1 MSKLK
6 VNPPSRTK
14 STTSSSWEKLGL
26 LFRPEN
32 ESDSMRSY
40 CSMPMI
46 HRKEGSL
53 YRLFFSSRDAKQH
66 SAVHFL
72 EFDVKTPL
80 KIHKIQTEPVLSKG
94 NFGHFDD
101 NGVYSGSIIEKDEKL
116 YMFYSGRSNGVKDI
130 YYMSVGLAVSEDG
143 GSSFTRVQQSPVLS
157 RSEFDP
163 WLVTAPYVFK
173 SGEKWLMVYTSG
185 TEIFNDRTSHYD
197 LKIARSDDF
206 FNWKQTGKTA
216 IPLQDHEANLSTSTV
231 LELNGTYHL
240 WFSVKPKRDPYR
252 IGYARSKNGLDWKR
266 DDDRLGL
273 TSSPS
278 GFDSEALS
286 YPNVFAHDSYLYMV
300 YSGNQNGKGG
310 CGLARLSIEDL

>member
-1 MSKLK
+1 MSELN
-6 VNPPSRTK
+6 VDFPPRTK
-14 STTSSSWEKLGL
+14 STTSSSWEKIGL

-32 ESDSMRSY
+32 ESESMGSY
-40 CSMPMI
+40 CSMPMV
-46 HRKEGSL
+46 HRKESTL
-53 YRLFFSSRDAKQH
+53 YRLFFSSRDAEQH

-72 EFDVKTPL
+72 EFDINTPL
-80 KIHKIQTEPVLSKG
+80 EINEIQTKPVFSKG

-116 YMFYSGRSNGVKDI
+116 YMFYSGRSNGVEDL
-130 YYMSVGLAVSEDG
+130 YYMNIGLAVSEDG
-143 GSSFTRVQQSPVLS
+143 GSSFSRVQQSPVLT

-163 WLVTAPYVFK
+163 WLVTAPYAFK

-185 TEIFNDRTSHYD
+185 TEIFNDRTSRYD
-197 LKIARSDDF
+197 LKIASSEDF
-206 FNWKQTGKTA
+206 FHWKQTGKTA
-216 IPLQDHEANLSTSTV
+216 IPLQEHEANLSTATV
-231 LELNGTYHL
+231 LELNGTFHL
-240 WFSVKPKRDPYR
+240 WFSVKPKTGVYT
-252 IGYARSKNGLDWKR
+252 IGYARSINGLDWQR

-273 TSSPS
+273 TTSPA

-286 YPNVFAHDSYLYMV
+286 YPNVFLHETHLYMV